1 VAQGVWERRS
11 KNTLYGGPGR
21 DFLAGAD
28 EGDDVIY
35 GGDGDDEI
43 LWGVGARM
51 YSTAGMATIIRRD
64 LSRRA
69 AGQALLR

>member
-43 LWGVGARM
+43 LWGGGGEDVLYGGDGND
-51 YSTAGMATIIRRD
+51 Y
-64 LSRRA
+64 
-69 AGQALLR
+69 